1 MVAKLVER
9 VNEKIAEE
17 ELLVIGVKHV
27 GLCEMNAV
35 IPDKIKTDE
44 KGIHIEGENL
54 MLDITNEEKYEVFF
68 NETEDKFIIKH
79 GAATYHLS

>member
-1 MVAKLVER
+1 MVTKLVER

-17 ELLVIGVKHV
+17 ELLIIGVNHV
-27 GLCEMNAV
+27 GLHEMNAV

-44 KGIHIEGENL
+44 QGIHIQGENL
-54 MLDITNEEKYEVFF
+54 ILDITNEEKYEVFF
-68 NETEDKFIIKH
+68 NETEDEFIIKH